1 MEKEERPE
9 KDGGGGGGRSE
20 TQVKAEYS
28 GGESIQAADRAL
40 ALADRRRHAE
50 GAVLPVRHPG
60 FRGARWGGSF

>member
-9 KDGGGGGGRSE
+9 KDGEGGWSE

-28 GGESIQAADRAL
+28 GGESIQTADGAL
-40 ALADRRRHAE
+40 ALADQHRHAE